1 MNTDVVRKDFVG
13 LVVDGRFA
21 LLQKLGG
28 SEQSSVYLCEH
39 IDDRS
44 AKAAIK
50 LIPAE
55 LAEAEARS
63 NGWNAAAELSHPH
76 LMRLLQTGRCH
87 VEDSEMVYVVTEY
100 ADEVLSEILPH
111 RPLTPPEARE
121 MVTPV
126 LDALSYLHARNLVHG
141 DLKPANIMVVKDQL
155 KLSVDTLFDLSV
167 PGHHLP
173 VPGAYDAPEW
183 GSGIVSPAVDIW
195 SLGATLIESLTQHPP
210 AWSDESQTVPIILR
224 SIPKPFAQIAE
235 ECLRPDP
242 AQRCSL
248 SEIKACLESGTPI
261 PHRRSAKIESAPD
274 GMRRVAA
281 LVAALAVVLV
291 VTVTLAVRS
300 YQPASSAHA
309 TEQTPSPAT
318 ASAPVQ
324 TPTPAPAPTQASSP
338 VSQLANQENAP
349 TPVAT
354 EQSPAPSSPAPSS
367 PAPAV
372 AELAAPP
379 PTPTAEAAPATRPPA
394 PTAEPAPTQL
404 PVEMAH
410 SSDGSMSKGIAQ
422 QVLPDVPAKAIRTIT
437 GTVKVVI
444 QVEVDSSGNVSDA
457 TIQAQGPSQ
466 YFANLALK
474 AAKSWKF
481 SPAPAGGQDAPS
493 VWNLQFSFRKSGV
506 EATASP
512 EAH

>member
-13 LVVDGRFA
+13 LVVDGRFT
-21 LLQKLGG
+21 LLKRLGG
-28 SEQSSVYLCEH
+28 SEQSSVYLCESAE
-39 IDDRS
+39 DPS

-50 LIPAE
+50 LISAE
-55 LAEAEARS
+55 LAEAESRS
-63 NGWNAAAELSHPH
+63 TGWNAAAELSHPH
-76 LMRLLQTGRCH
+76 LMRLLHTGRCH
-87 VEDSEMVYVVTEY
+87 VEDTEMVYVVTEY

-111 RPLTPPEARE
+111 RALTPPEARE
-121 MVTPV
+121 MLSPV
-126 LDALSYLHARNLVHG
+126 LDALSYLHERNLVHG

-183 GSGIVSPAVDIW
+183 GSGTVSSAVDIW
-195 SLGATLIESLTQHPP
+195 SLGATLVESLTQHPP
-210 AWSDESQTVPIILR
+210 AWSDESQTVAIILR

-242 AQRCSL
+242 THRCTL
-248 SEIKACLESGTPI
+248 SEIKACLESGTAI
-261 PHRRSAKIESAPD
+261 PHRRGPKTEKAPA

-281 LVAALAVVLV
+281 LVAALAVVLI

-300 YQPASSAHA
+300 YKPGSSARA
-309 TEQTPSPAT
+309 SDQPPSRAM
-318 ASAPVQ
+318 A
-324 TPTPAPAPTQASSP
+324 PTPAPAPPPTQASAP
-338 VSQLANQENAP
+338 ISQPASQQSAP
-349 TPVAT
+349 LPAAT
-354 EQSPAPSSPAPSS
+354 EQSPTLSF

-372 AELAAPP
+372 AEVAPP
-379 PTPTAEAAPATRPPA
+379 PATPTAA
-394 PTAEPAPTQL
+394 PAPTQAPAQVAPAANL
-404 PVEMAH
+404 PAGNGGAK
-410 SSDGSMSKGIAQ
+410 SGIEQ

-437 GTVKVVI
+437 GTVKVGI
-444 QVEVDSSGNVSDA
+444 QVDVDPSGNVSDA

-481 SPAPAGGQDAPS
+481 TPASADGEGAPS

-506 EATASP
+506 EATASQ